1 MACAKAV
8 FMWKF
13 IIIALAGFIL
23 YKMFVNDTKK
33 KAKQSKKET
42 ERLKATGELVQDP
55 ACGAY
60 VSLDSDI
67 RVREGDTVHRF
78 CSYECRD
85 KYLRQLGMEPPADS
99 KKQEAEDEEA

>member
-1 MACAKAV
+1 ML
-8 FMWKF
+8 KF
-13 IIIALAGFIL
+13 IILAVAAFVL
-23 YKMFVNDTKK
+23 YKMFVNDAKK

-42 ERLKATGELVQDP
+42 ERLKATGELVRDP
-55 ACGAY
+55 ACGTY

-85 KYLRQLGMEPPADS
+85 KYLKQLGMEPPADS
-99 KKQEAEDEEA
+99 TKQAGAKNEDA

>member
-1 MACAKAV
+1 
-8 FMWKF
+8 MWKF
-13 IIIALAGFIL
+13 IIIAVAGFIL
-23 YKMFVNDTKK
+23 YKMFINDTKK

-42 ERLKATGELVQDP
+42 ERLKATGELVRDP
-55 ACGAY
+55 ACGAF

-85 KYLRQLGMEPPADS
+85 KYLRQLGMEPPAES
-99 KKQEAEDEEA
+99 KKHQDEDEEA